1 MDLVQGPVTTLH
13 DFDTG
18 RTAWPTPDFAAVVP
32 MTARDAGTQ
41 TATGVIEAI
50 STHDPTAIVV
60 PIRSDREAV
69 GPVLSWLETLDAA
82 IEPIWCPARPV
93 QSFFESHGVT
103 TPGKGA
109 DVWFGLG
116 LASAAADVVLCF
128 DADVATADADQVGR
142 LLAPHRTGIDF
153 TKAYYARLEGER
165 FYGRLFRLLYQPLL
179 AALRRRRNDERVRF
193 LDAFRYALAGEF
205 AIDADAVRRWH
216 VPARMGLE
224 IGTLG
229 EAHRI
234 LDTDAVAQ
242 VDLGRHEH
250 HHRDVT
256 GSAGLAGIA
265 PQVTGTLFDVV
276 FDADD
281 ASSLDGLRAE
291 YRKEAA
297 RYVERYRRDAH
308 FNDLAYDLEDERMQV
323 ASYAEAVDAPSPP
336 TWLPAWQEIDVDPFA
351 IASRS
356 VAAVTPSGEADD

>member
-1 MDLVQGPVTTLH
+1 MDLVHGPVTTLH

-18 RTAWPTPDFAAVVP
+18 RSAWTTPDFAAVVP

-41 TATGVIEAI
+41 TAADVIEAI
-50 STHDPTAIVV
+50 DAHDPTAIVV
-60 PIRSDREAV
+60 PIRSGREAV
-69 GPVLSWLETLDAA
+69 GPVLSWLETFDAA
-82 IEPIWCPARPV
+82 IEPVWCSARPV
-93 QSFFESHGVT
+93 QSLLESHDIT

-109 DVWFGLG
+109 DVWFGIG

-128 DADVATADADQVGR
+128 DADVATADTDQVGR
-142 LLAPHRTGIDF
+142 LLAPHRSEMDF

-179 AALRRRRNDERVRF
+179 TALRRHRNGQRVRF

-205 AIDADAVRRWH
+205 AIDADAVRRWRF
-216 VPARMGLE
+216 PARMGLE
-224 IGTLG
+224 VGTLG
-229 EAHRI
+229 EAHRT
-234 LDTDAVAQ
+234 LDSAAVAQ

-276 FDADD
+276 FDADETFPP
-281 ASSLDGLRAE
+281 AGLRTD
-291 YRKEAA
+291 YREAA
-297 RYVERYRRDAH
+297 ERYVERYRRDAQ
-308 FNDLAYDLEDERMQV
+308 FNGLTYDLDDERAQV

-336 TWLPAWQEIDVDPFA
+336 TWLPPWREIDVDPFA

-356 VAAVTPSGEADD
+356 IAAVTAAGEADD